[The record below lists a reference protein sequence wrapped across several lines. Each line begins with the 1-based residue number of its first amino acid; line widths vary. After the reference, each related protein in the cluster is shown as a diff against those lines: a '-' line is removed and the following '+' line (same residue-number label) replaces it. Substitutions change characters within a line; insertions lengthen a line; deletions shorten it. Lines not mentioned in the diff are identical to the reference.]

1 MLKYILKR
9 LGQTLLILIGVSLII
24 YFLVRLMPI
33 DFVLTKVQA
42 MNQKG
47 SLSEEDIR
55 MIYESYGLGD
65 NSFFGIVKGYVVWLF
80 DAVTGNFG
88 KSFLYGI
95 PVVQVISK
103 YMGTSFAIAAIAI
116 VFEYLIAIPLGV
128 TAATHQYSI
137 RDYAVTVFVMVGI
150 SLPSFFFGQIL
161 KKFFG
166 VGGGWLEWFPIGGTI
181 DANSSATGLLDIADR
196 LPHGASHHGHGGAL
210 HRRHDALHA
219 HQHARSAQFRLY
231 PHGACE
237 RAFGDESHL

>member
-88 KSFLYGI
+88 KSF
-95 PVVQVISK
+95 
-103 YMGTSFAIAAIAI
+103 
-116 VFEYLIAIPLGV
+116 PLWIW
-128 TAATHQYSI
+128 H
-137 RDYAVTVFVMVGI
+137 F
-150 SLPSFFFGQIL
+150 
-161 KKFFG
+161 
-166 VGGGWLEWFPIGGTI
+166 
-181 DANSSATGLLDIADR
+181 
-196 LPHGASHHGHGGAL
+196 
-210 HRRHDALHA
+210 
-219 HQHARSAQFRLY
+219 
-231 PHGACE
+231 
-237 RAFGDESHL
+237 